1 MRVLPLTALAL
12 ALIACGS
19 GTNATT
25 GAIATTSANPNAY
38 RVSNEDT
45 ARLVATNDEPD
56 VSEFVINSNEINESS
71 GLARS
76 HRRPDLL
83 WTHND
88 SGGETAVYAMTTAG
102 SLVASV
108 RLNGLAIINLD
119 WEDMTSFTLEGKPY
133 LLVGDIGDNNA
144 FRPTLTY
151 YLLEEPEI
159 DPNAPGPQRL
169 VADVLATYTVR
180 LPDAPRDIESLAVD
194 GQTQTAYMI
203 SKRDAEPMLY
213 SFSLAR
219 PAPLMLQ
226 APQLAT
232 NLGKINIPRAPA
244 DYLLAPETFNWVTTM
259 DISANGL
266 AAYVG
271 TLSHGYRY
279 VRRPEQTWQE
289 AFAAAPQSIPLPAYS
304 QIEAG
309 AFAAERDDAIFITSE
324 NLPGRLARLRFY

>member
-1 MRVLPLTALAL
+1 MRLLPLALL
-12 ALIACGS
+12 ALILVACGTDTKVS
-19 GTNATT
+19 ASSP
-25 GAIATTSANPNAY
+25 SANSQ
-38 RVSNEDT
+38 VTNE
-45 ARLVATNDEPD
+45 ARARSIASDEPD

-119 WEDMTSFTLEGKPY
+119 WEDMTSFTLEGKSY

-151 YLLEEPEI
+151 YLFEEPEI

-244 DYLLAPETFNWVTTM
+244 DYPLAPETFNWVTTM

-309 AFAAERDDAIFITSE
+309 AFAAERDDAVFITSE

>member
-1 MRVLPLTALAL
+1 MRLLPMTALAL
-12 ALIACGS
+12 ALIACGT
-19 GTNATT
+19 GTNATDN
-25 GAIATTSANPNAY
+25 ASTSANPTAY
-38 RVSNEDT
+38 RVTNESS
-45 ARLVATNDEPD
+45 ARIVATNDEPD
-56 VSEFVINSNEINESS
+56 VSEFVINSDEINESS

-88 SGGETAVYAMTTAG
+88 SGGETAVYALTTTG

-108 RLNGLAIINLD
+108 RLNGLGIVNLD
-119 WEDMTSFTLEGKPY
+119 WEDMTSFTLDGKPY

-219 PAPLMLQ
+219 PLPTMLQ
-226 APQLAT
+226 APVVAS

-244 DYLLAPETFNWVTTM
+244 DYSMAPETFNWVTTM
-259 DISANGL
+259 DFSENGL

-271 TLSHGYRY
+271 TLSQGYRY
-279 VRRPEQTWQE
+279 VRRPDQSWQD
-289 AFAAAPQSIPLPAYS
+289 AFASPPQAISLPAYS

-309 AFAAERDDAIFITSE
+309 AFAFGRDDSVFITSE
-324 NLPGRLARLRFY
+324 NLPGRLARLRFH

>member
-1 MRVLPLTALAL
+1 MRLLYLAL
-12 ALIACGS
+12 LTFSLVACS
-19 GTNATT
+19 TDTQV
-25 GAIATTSANPNAY
+25 SANTLLANSNVRQLA
-38 RVSNEDT
+38 RVHST
-45 ARLVATNDEPD
+45 GSDEPQF
-56 VSEFVINSNEINESS
+56 SEFIINSNEINESS
-71 GLARS
+71 DLARS
-76 HRRPDLL
+76 HRNPNLL

-88 SGGETAVYAMTTAG
+88 SGGETAIYALTTEGAM
-102 SLVASV
+102 LASV
-108 RLNGLAIINLD
+108 HLKGIGVVNLD
-119 WEDMTSFTLEGKPY
+119 WEDMASFSQNGKAF
-133 LLVGDIGDNNA
+133 LLVGDIGDNMA

-159 DPNAPGPQRL
+159 EVSAPGPQRL
-169 VADVLATYTVR
+169 VAEVIATYTVR

-194 GQTQTAYMI
+194 ASSQTAYMI
-203 SKRDAEPMLY
+203 SKRDNEPALY

-219 PAPLMLQ
+219 PIPGVLQ
-226 APQLAT
+226 APLVAT

-244 DYLLAPETFNWVTTM
+244 DYPRSPETYNWVTSM

-289 AFAAAPQSIPLPAYS
+289 AFGNNPEQIALPPYT

-309 AFAAERDDAIFITSE
+309 AFASDSDSDDEIYITSE
-324 NLPGRLARLRFY
+324 NLPGRLAQLRFNLFH